1 MMRRVLGRTGVQVS
15 RFGLGTMVLGV
26 WGNRDRAAC
35 LRIINH
41 AIDAGINLV
50 DTADMYGQGENEE
63 IVGEALRGR
72 RDEVF
77 LATKFHNPMGEP
89 DVGDAINRRGN
100 SRRWIN
106 TAIDDSLRRL
116 GVDHVDLYQIHR
128 PDPLTPIDETVA
140 ALDDLVRAG
149 KIRYWGTS
157 TFPAE
162 ELVDARWAAGRR
174 HVNGP
179 HTEQPPYSI
188 FCRHIERD
196 VLPVCQRLGIGIIV
210 WSPLSG
216 GWLTGK
222 YGHGREAPAG
232 SRAETNPDHF
242 DGQNVAKADAVDAL
256 QTVADEA
263 GLRLAHL
270 ALAWAAEHPAVSCV
284 LLGPRTED
292 QLADLL
298 GSAEVELDDDVLD
311 AIDTIVPPGVDLNAA
326 DSGWTPP
333 GLSAGARRR

>member
-1 MMRRVLGRTGVQVS
+1 LGRTGVQVS

-106 TAIDDSLRRL
+106 TAIDESLRRL

-149 KIRYWGTS
+149 KIRYFGVSNHRAWR
-157 TFPAE
+157 
-162 ELVDARWAAGRR
+162 VARIVSLCDQIGIARP
-174 HVNGP
+174 V
-179 HTEQPPYSI
+179 
-188 FCRHIERD
+188 
-196 VLPVCQRLGIGIIV
+196 VCQL
-210 WSPLSG
+210 
-216 GWLTGK
+216 
-222 YGHGREAPAG
+222 Y
-232 SRAETNPDHF
+232 
-242 DGQNVAKADAVDAL
+242 
-256 QTVADEA
+256 
-263 GLRLAHL
+263 
-270 ALAWAAEHPAVSCV
+270 
-284 LLGPRTED
+284 
-292 QLADLL
+292 
-298 GSAEVELDDDVLD
+298 
-311 AIDTIVPPGVDLNAA
+311 
-326 DSGWTPP
+326 
-333 GLSAGARRR
+333 